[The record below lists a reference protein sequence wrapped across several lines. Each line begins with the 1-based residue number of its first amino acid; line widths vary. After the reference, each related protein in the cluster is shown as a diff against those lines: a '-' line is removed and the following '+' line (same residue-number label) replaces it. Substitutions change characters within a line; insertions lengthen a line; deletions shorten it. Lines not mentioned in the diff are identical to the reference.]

1 MQVKD
6 IKILNKF
13 DFYQLFTN
21 FAIKYIKFSL
31 KGFFVLY
38 NAVDIQKILPHRY
51 PFLLLDRVTELI
63 AGKHIEGFKNV
74 SISEPVF
81 QGHFPDHPIYPGVMI
96 IEGMA
101 QAGGILAFKS
111 MDNASQEEINN
122 KVVYFMS
129 IDKAKFRTPVVPGD
143 QLIYKIDVIRNK
155 GVVWQLDAKAYVDDK
170 LVAQAELK
178 AMIVDK
184 NKV

>member
-1 MQVKD
+1 M
-6 IKILNKF
+6 
-13 DFYQLFTN
+13 
-21 FAIKYIKFSL
+21 
-31 KGFFVLY
+31 LY
-38 NAVDIQKILPHRY
+38 DVVEIQKILPHRY
-51 PFLLLDRVTELI
+51 PFLLLDRVTQLEK
-63 AGKHIEGFKNV
+63 GVSIEGYKNV

-101 QAGGILAFKS
+101 QAGGVLAFKS
-111 MDNASQEEINN
+111 SSEEDQDEMEN

-129 IDKAKFRTPVVPGD
+129 IDKAKFRSPVTPGD
-143 QLIYKIDVIRNK
+143 QLVYKLTVIKQR
-155 GVVWQLDAKAYVDDK
+155 GAIWQLDAKAYVDDK

-184 NKV
+184 